1 MSHNLKDILSHLPTG
16 IDQETLLRYLQ
27 GKLSPEAQHEVEKK
41 LLDAEFEADAVEG
54 LQQVKD
60 DTQLQFLLDQLHRDL
75 KSKTAKK
82 KAFRDK
88 LRIKE
93 QPVLW
98 IAILLLLLLV
108 VISYFIVH
116 RLQQGW

>member
-1 MSHNLKDILSHLPTG
+1 MPQDLKDILNQLPADV
-16 IDQETLLRYLQ
+16 DQETLLRYLQ
-27 GKLSPEAQHEVEKK
+27 GELSPEAQHEVEKQ

-60 DTQLQFLLDQLHRDL
+60 PAKMQSLLEQLQRDL
-75 KSKTAKK
+75 KKQTAKK

-93 QPVLW
+93 QPTLW
-98 IAILLLLLLV
+98 IAVLLLLLLII
-108 VISYFIVH
+108 ISYIIVR
-116 RLQQGW
+116 RLQQG